1 VKVDKQGFS
10 APKVSPVLREQF
22 SESAILSLF
31 PQRLLLAHARNDE
44 KLQGN
49 VGFILRY
56 YLKVILNRE
65 SCPPSKA
72 LKKRK

>member
-1 VKVDKQGFS
+1 MKIAKQGFS
-10 APKVSPVLREQF
+10 APKVSPVSREEF

-31 PQRLLLAHARNDE
+31 PQRLFLAHARNDE

-49 VGFILRY
+49 VGFMLRY
-56 YLKVILNRE
+56 YLKVIINRD
-65 SCPPSKA
+65 SCPSSKA